1 MNGIYLIFSQYIP
14 LFSPKNMKKIEHNSI
29 ERYIDYTLLAP
40 EANRAQISQIC
51 LEARQF
57 NFVCVCVNP
66 CWVQLCSELLQDSPV
81 RVCSVAGFP
90 LGADTTEAK
99 AFEAEQLARSGAAEI
114 DMVMNIG
121 MFKSA
126 EHAFVEKD
134 IRTVVSAAS
143 PAGVKVIIETC
154 LLSEREKVEACR
166 LLVDAGAHFVKTST
180 GLNRAGATI
189 EDVALLRRS
198 VGDAVGV
205 KAAGGIRDLGAARAM
220 IAAGATRIG
229 TSKNII
235 KITE

>member
-1 MNGIYLIFSQYIP
+1 MIIIQYLLLILS
-14 LFSPKNMKKIEHNSI
+14 KNMEKIDYSTI
-29 ERYIDYTLLAP
+29 ARYIDYTLLSP
-40 EANRAQISQIC
+40 EANREQISQFC
-51 LEARQF
+51 LEAQQC
-57 NFVCVCVNP
+57 NFACVCVNP

-90 LGADTTEAK
+90 LGAASTEAK
-99 AFEAEQLARSGAAEI
+99 AFEAEQLARIGAAEI

-126 EHAFVEKD
+126 EYAFVEKD
-134 IRTVVSAAS
+134 ITTVISAIS
-143 PAGVKVIIETC
+143 PAIVKVIIETC
-154 LLSEREKVEACR
+154 LLSEKEKVEACR
-166 LLVDAGAHFVKTST
+166 ILVDAGAHFVKTST
-180 GLNRAGATI
+180 GLNRAGATS
-189 EDVALLRRS
+189 EDVALLRSS
-198 VGDAVGV
+198 VGTAVGV